1 MQDAELI
8 SLFKARDER
17 AIAITREKYGALMF
31 GVAKNILKNNED
43 AEECVSDALLSVW
56 QSIPPNSPKS
66 LRAYAASITKHIAL
80 DEHRMRTAK
89 KRGPVIFEP
98 LDELNE
104 CIPSAASV
112 ENSIEGAELS
122 AAISRWLKGLEPEK
136 RALFVRRYWYGDTL
150 EELSAKL
157 GVHPRRLSKRL
168 CTLRAG
174 LKKYLE
180 NEGEYL

>member
-1 MQDAELI
+1 MRDSELI
-8 SLFKARDER
+8 SLYNARDER
-17 AIAITREKYGALMF
+17 AIAVTREKYGALMF
-31 GVAKNILKNNED
+31 SIARNILKNNED
-43 AEECVSDALLSVW
+43 AEEAVSDALLRAW
-56 QSIPPNSPKS
+56 DHIPPESPRS
-66 LRAYAASITKHIAL
+66 MRAYVASITKHIAL

-122 AAISRWLKGLEPEK
+122 AAISRWLNGLEPEK
-136 RALFVRRYWYGDTL
+136 RALFVRRYWYGDTA
-150 EELSAKL
+150 EELSKKL
-157 GVHPRRLSKRL
+157 GIHPRRLSKKL
-168 CTLRAG
+168 SALRAG

>member
-8 SLFKARDER
+8 ALYNARDER
-17 AIAITREKYGALMF
+17 AIAVTREKYGALMF
-31 GVAKNILKNNED
+31 GIAKNILKNNED
-43 AEECVSDALLSVW
+43 AEETVNDALLSVW

-66 LRAYAASITKHIAL
+66 LRAYVASITKHAAL
-80 DEHRMRTAK
+80 DEHRARSAK
-89 KRGPVIFEP
+89 KRGPVKFEP

-104 CIPSAASV
+104 CIPSDETV

-136 RALFVRRYWYGDTL
+136 RALFVRRYWYGDPLETL
-150 EELSAKL
+150 SKET
-157 GVHPRRLSKRL
+157 GVHPRRLSKKL
-168 CTLRAG
+168 SALRAG

-180 NEGEYL
+180 NEGEL